1 MSELKDRLMADIKTA
16 MKEKDT
22 MKKGVINLLRAGL
35 QNESLE
41 LKRELTKEEE
51 IKIVQRELKQTK
63 QSLEEGQKANREDI
77 VEAEKAKIAIVESY
91 LPKQMNVEEVKELIA
106 SLGISKD
113 ASMGQTIGV
122 VMKEVAGRAE
132 GKTVSQ
138 AVKEYLQN

>member
-22 MKKGVINLLRAGL
+22 MKKGVINLLRAGI

-41 LKRELTKEEE
+41 LKRELTQEEE

-91 LPKQMNVEEVKELIA
+91 LPKQMNVEEVKELIT

-138 AVKEYLQN
+138 AVKEYLQD